1 MTHARAVAPNV
12 LAAVLAVVI
21 ALLGLDA
28 TICFGRDGH
37 VTAEPLALDH
47 HAMPSPG
54 PLSGAT
60 LGTSAGAHGP
70 CTDAVLFSGKEAPNR
85 LEIPLGAVAPVHV
98 SPPPVQHRGDLFGSA
113 AVLPQPASR
122 STVLRL

>member
-1 MTHARAVAPNV
+1 
-12 LAAVLAVVI
+12 LAAVLAVVM

-37 VTAEPLALDH
+37 VAAEPLALDH
-47 HAMPSPG
+47 HATPSPR
-54 PLSGAT
+54 PLSGAA

-85 LEIPLGAVAPVHV
+85 LETPLGGMAPVLV
-98 SPPPVQHRGDLFGSA
+98 SPPPVQSRDCPFGSDA
-113 AVLPQPASR
+113 ALPQPASR